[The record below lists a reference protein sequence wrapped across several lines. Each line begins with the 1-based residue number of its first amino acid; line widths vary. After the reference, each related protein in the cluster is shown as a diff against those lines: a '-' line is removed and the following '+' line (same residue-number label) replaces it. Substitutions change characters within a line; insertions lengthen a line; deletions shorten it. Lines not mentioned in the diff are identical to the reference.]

1 MCQKEDPKPNHVKG
15 FMCKCVPLWDTPPE
29 RSHLVIWRIISS
41 ILIRQNLWQRAF
53 HTGPPSVPSGE
64 PVWFRGGGG
73 TSTAVVLCKTGCWR
87 GR

>member
-41 ILIRQNLWQRAF
+41 I
-53 HTGPPSVPSGE
+53 
-64 PVWFRGGGG
+64 
-73 TSTAVVLCKTGCWR
+73 
-87 GR
+87 